1 MGIIAPVTLSTPP
14 PVDEA
19 TVEGIVQRIGPGI
32 ATVLNY
38 HAQNRYGKPF
48 TRLLLEDPQQAYT
61 LLEALMG
68 QLKAR
73 ILWRVI
79 EKKLVHASA

>member
-1 MGIIAPVTLSTPP
+1 MGIIAAATLPTPP

-19 TVEGIVQRIGPGI
+19 TVEGIIQRIGPGI
-32 ATVLNY
+32 TTVLNY

-61 LLEALMG
+61 LIETLMG

-79 EKKLVHASA
+79 EKKLLRAGA

>member
-1 MGIIAPVTLSTPP
+1 MCAIAPVTPQPIP

-19 TVEGIVQRIGPGI
+19 TVEGIIQRIGPGI
-32 ATVLNY
+32 TTVLNY

-61 LLEALMG
+61 LIETLMG

-79 EKKLVHASA
+79 EKKLLRAGA